1 MLNHLRLADI
11 ALRMTLG
18 IGVGTPDNEAKTF
31 NVVAIFT
38 TMKSNQL
45 VSWRDLK
52 VFPTLSLIVR
62 VGVATAIPEVV
73 HEHVST
79 LIHKTQSLYV
89 PATVILID
97 VDVREPA

>member
-11 ALRMTLG
+11 ALRMALS
-18 IGVGTPDNEAKTF
+18 IRVGTPDNEAKTF

-38 TMKSNQL
+38 AMKSNQL

-62 VGVATAIPEVV
+62 VRLATAIPEVV
-73 HEHVST
+73 HEHVSS

-89 PATVILID
+89 PTAVVLVD
-97 VDVREPA
+97 VDVG

>member
-1 MLNHLRLADI
+1 MS
-11 ALRMTLG
+11 
-18 IGVGTPDNEAKTF
+18 IGVRTPDNEAKTF

-38 TMKSNQL
+38 AMKSNQL

-62 VGVATAIPEVV
+62 VGVATAVPEIV
-73 HEHVST
+73 HEHVSS

-89 PATVILID
+89 PTAVVLVD
-97 VDVREPA
+97 VDVG